1 METQARVDLKRLGSD
16 SAIRFIEDWTS
27 GNINLPVGP
36 AVLGHLYDAYTI
48 WCKSSGER
56 PCSKEVFGG
65 RCKSRLNGG
74 RLRVQLYSED
84 SSSTETLRP
93 LKIYHRQ
100 VYWPKTT
107 EDPKV
112 NAEFSQRARA
122 FQIDVETAKERF
134 YRDFKSLQ

>member
-1 METQARVDLKRLGSD
+1 MTLTPFGVSHPEKDPAAKRFRRQVQEPAR
-16 SAIRFIEDWTS
+16 
-27 GNINLPVGP
+27 
-36 AVLGHLYDAYTI
+36 
-48 WCKSSGER
+48 
-56 PCSKEVFGG
+56 
-65 RCKSRLNGG
+65 GG

-100 VYWPKTT
+100 VYWPKAT